1 MKKKRVKKNSLFNTE
16 IANSTTLKREL
27 IKGVIS
33 AIVSTIVLYLTLVTY
48 NYEIRLLLRA
58 INEGQIKT
66 IEVIIWSFCTILL
79 VTFMLRLGEFLVLYS
94 KKK

>member
-1 MKKKRVKKNSLFNTE
+1 MKKKEVKTSSLLNAE
-16 IANSTTLKREL
+16 ITKKVTLKKEL

-79 VTFMLRLGEFLVLYS
+79 VTFMLKLGEFLVLYS